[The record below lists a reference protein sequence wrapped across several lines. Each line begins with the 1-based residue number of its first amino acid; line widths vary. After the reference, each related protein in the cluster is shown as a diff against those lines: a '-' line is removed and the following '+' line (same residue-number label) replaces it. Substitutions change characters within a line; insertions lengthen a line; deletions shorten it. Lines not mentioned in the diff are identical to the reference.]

1 MNFQRELRKA
11 KQVIREWVRTNF
23 SDEKLA
29 CVAAF
34 NADGKMSF
42 RNPCSCLM
50 GVTYSNR
57 LHTADEACNREHY
70 RTACRHD
77 LAHSGRFAA
86 LFSSTRMGK
95 AEKAYIVLGLEAKF
109 HSCFGDDQ
117 LRARRFAALLRAEMR
132 RRAKL
137 HVLAPENPFE
147 QPPRLPGAVEDPES
161 PAVALRL

>member
-11 KQVIREWVRTNF
+11 KQVIREWVHTNF

-29 CVAAF
+29 GVAAF

-70 RTACRHD
+70 RTACRLD

-95 AEKAYIVLGLEAKF
+95 VEKAYIVLGLETRF

-137 HVLAPENPFE
+137 RVISTEDVFDL
-147 QPPRLPGAVEDPES
+147 PPRVPGAARES
-161 PAVALRL
+161 ESTPFALRL